1 MRVTVTIVLVTTRRV
16 KTSPGQP
23 RREPSPSAPADGR
36 RERWRSH
43 NEARRTEFIEAA
55 VTAIRHGGP
64 NIGLDQVCAVARVT
78 KPVVYRHFRDKD
90 DLFAAV
96 LRWIAEQVFLPR
108 IAARLDRAQE
118 DRELLWSTVDAYVA
132 LVLEE
137 PQLYRFVFAH
147 NTLGER
153 GDFVGSM
160 EATVAQA
167 LASMMAARLQEH
179 GRDPSPAEPWAY
191 GVVGMVQLST
201 HRWLDHATV
210 NQDRFVDLLTDL
222 AWRGLSEQLPAV
234 AGA

>member
-1 MRVTVTIVLVTTRRV
+1 MVHVTTRRV
-16 KTSPGQP
+16 KTSAGPTRQAPG
-23 RREPSPSAPADGR
+23 PSAPAADGR

-55 VTAIRHGGP
+55 VTAVRRSGP
-64 NIGLDQVCAVARVT
+64 NIGLDQVCAVAKVT
-78 KPVVYRHFRDKD
+78 KPVIYRHFRDKD

-96 LRWIAEQVFLPR
+96 LSWIADTVFLPR
-108 IAARLDRAQE
+108 IAARLDPQQD
-118 DRELLWSTVDAYVA
+118 DRDLLWSTVDGYVA

-160 EATVAQA
+160 EAAVAEA
-167 LASMMAARLQEH
+167 LAAMMAVRLQEH
-179 GRDPSPAEPWAY
+179 GRDPSAAEPWAY

-210 NQDRFVDLLTDL
+210 EQDRFVDLLTDL
-222 AWRGLSEQLPAV
+222 AWRGLSEQLPRR
-234 AGA
+234 

>member
-1 MRVTVTIVLVTTRRV
+1 MVLVTSRRV
-16 KTSPGQP
+16 KTPTGQTRHGP
-23 RREPSPSAPADGR
+23 VPSAPADGR
-36 RERWRSH
+36 RERWRTH

-64 NIGLDQVCAVARVT
+64 NVGLDQVCAAAKVT

-96 LRWIAEQVFLPR
+96 LSWIAEQVFLPR
-108 IAARLDRAQE
+108 IAARLDPAQD
-118 DRELLWSTVDAYVA
+118 DRELLRSTVDAYVA

-147 NTLGER
+147 NALGER

-160 EATVAQA
+160 EAVVAQA

-179 GRDPSPAEPWAY
+179 GRDPGAAEPWAY

-210 NQDRFVDLLTDL
+210 DRGRLVDLLTDL
-222 AWRGLSEQLPAV
+222 AWRGLSEQLPRP
-234 AGA
+234 